1 MRSWPSFREETIGW
15 GSVAPRHAQKDI
27 PSVGIYKVLTLRM
40 LVLTCFRAMQ
50 SDTFTIIVGSAQS
63 SFKVPQDLLIQISS
77 FFEKACKS
85 RFRESA
91 ERTIRL
97 PEEKES
103 VFGHFYVWLHGPG
116 PRILP
121 DYDIETFI
129 DLAIFA
135 EKYQILLL
143 KNQTSDTMRWAIK
156 ETEWQITP
164 ELLSTVYH
172 ETPANSVLR
181 RLALNGFGLCYKD
194 EKRHVWK
201 QVFDEHTE
209 LGWDYFDLNLKFK
222 PRSAELIMDG
232 GACRFHDHS
241 DVPGWIF
248 EPLADCPDLE
258 SGLAMI
264 PEKEKVVSAKKP
276 EEDNSHAVEVVDEYE
291 NTARW

>member
-1 MRSWPSFREETIGW
+1 M
-15 GSVAPRHAQKDI
+15 
-27 PSVGIYKVLTLRM
+27 GIHKVLTLGM

-50 SDTFTIIVGSAQS
+50 SDTFTVIVGSAQI
-63 SFKVPQDLLIQISS
+63 SFKVPQDLLIHISS

-121 DYDIETFI
+121 DYDIKTFI

-143 KNQTSDTMRWAIK
+143 KNQTSDTMRMAINA
-156 ETEWQITP
+156 TEWQITP

-181 RLALNGFGLCYKD
+181 RLALIGFGLCYKD
-194 EKRHVWK
+194 DKRHVWK
-201 QVFDEHTE
+201 QVFDEHAE
-209 LGWDYFDLNLKFK
+209 LGWDYFDLNLKFMPK
-222 PRSAELIMDG
+222 NTELILDG

-241 DVPGWIF
+241 DVPGWKF
-248 EPLADCPDLE
+248 EPLDDCPYLE
-258 SGLAMI
+258 SRSGPAIL
-264 PEKEKVVSAKKP
+264 PENKKVVSAKKP
-276 EEDNSHAVEVVDEYE
+276 EEDNSHAMEVMREMDEE
-291 NTARW
+291 IDGW